1 MTAMFV
7 GRIAPRWK
15 SKMLRS
21 GRRGKLAY
29 VLLVVGVGCLAFVIA
44 LWFGI
49 RGRVADVVT
58 GIGESRFKHGDIDGA
73 MAHYDWA
80 IRIDPNVAM
89 AWNDRGLGWDL
100 KGEYDKA
107 LADLNEAIRL
117 NPQGAKAFNNR
128 GYTWLQ
134 KGDRDKALADLDEAI
149 RLDPR
154 QALAFNNRGLAW
166 FGKGDLTKAIND
178 FDESIRLDPAP
189 ALTHNNRGMAKLST
203 GQYSEAIA
211 DLDQA
216 LRLDP
221 NSVEACNNLAWLQA
235 TCSDSRY
242 RNGKA
247 AVLHATKACEL
258 SAWSHSNHLSTL
270 AAAYA
275 EAGDF
280 VSAVKWM
287 EKSIAVSPPVLRGR
301 LKSVLELFKAQQP
314 YREDGRKSAPV
325 MTKPSGN
332 HIRF

>member
-1 MTAMFV
+1 
-7 GRIAPRWK
+7 
-15 SKMLRS
+15 MLAS

-29 VLLVVGVGCLAFVIA
+29 VLLAVGVGCVAFVVV

-49 RGRVADVVT
+49 RGHVAGVVC
-58 GIGESRFKHGDIDGA
+58 GIGESRFKHGDIDA
-73 MAHYDWA
+73 AIAHYDWA
-80 IRIDPNVAM
+80 IRIDPNHAL

-107 LADLNEAIRL
+107 VADLNEAIRL
-117 NPQGAKAFNNR
+117 NPRSAKAFNNR
-128 GYTWLQ
+128 GYTWLY
-134 KGDRDKALADLDEAI
+134 KGDSDKALADLDEAI

-154 QALAFNNRGLAW
+154 QSLAFNNRGLAW

-178 FDESIRLDPAP
+178 FDEAIRLDPAP
-189 ALTHNNRGMAKLST
+189 ALTHSNRGMAKLST

-221 NSVEACNNLAWLQA
+221 NNVEACNNLAWLQA

-247 AVLHATKACEL
+247 AVLHATEACEL
-258 SAWSHSNHLSTL
+258 SAWSNSNHLSTL

-275 EAGDF
+275 ETGDF
-280 VSAVKWM
+280 ASAVKWM
-287 EKSIAVSPPVLRGR
+287 EKSIAIGPVAIRGR
-301 LKSVLELFKAQQP
+301 LKSVLDLFKAQQP
-314 YREDGRKSAPV
+314 YRQDGRKSAPFI
-325 MTKPSGN
+325 TKPTGSN
-332 HIRF
+332 IRF